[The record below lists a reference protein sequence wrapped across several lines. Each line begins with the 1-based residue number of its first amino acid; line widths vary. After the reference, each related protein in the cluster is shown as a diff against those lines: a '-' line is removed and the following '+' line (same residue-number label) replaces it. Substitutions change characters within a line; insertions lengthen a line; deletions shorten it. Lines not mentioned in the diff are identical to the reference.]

1 MPENSC
7 PARWVGR
14 QAVVTLPEHVDVSNA
29 GQIREDLLSVI
40 NRGAKELIADMT
52 ATVSCDH
59 AGAGAVVRAH
69 KRAVVS
75 GAELR
80 LVVPAQI
87 VSRVLSI
94 AGVDRLVSI
103 YPSLEAA
110 MAASAPAAVLTL
122 VAGAAGTGADV
133 QPPPPRA
140 GPASR
145 PVQATGRADG
155 NQAVITPAGT
165 QQLLDT
171 VITSLSSVGLSLQAA
186 TDLPAEATR
195 QRIAEAIGHLDEIIR
210 EVRGAAFAHRDHD
223 TPQHPRHSASGDA
236 LARKAITDFSVRH

>member
-1 MPENSC
+1 VPENSC
-7 PARWVGR
+7 PVRWVGR

-80 LVVPAQI
+80 LVVTARI
-87 VSRVLSI
+87 VSRGLSI

-110 MAASAPAAVLTL
+110 MAATGPADGSQAAV
-122 VAGAAGTGADV
+122 
-133 QPPPPRA
+133 
-140 GPASR
+140 
-145 PVQATGRADG
+145 
-155 NQAVITPAGT
+155 TPAGT
-165 QQLLDT
+165 RERLDT
-171 VITSLSSVGLSLQAA
+171 VAASLSSVGFSLQAA
-186 TDLPAEATR
+186 ADLPAEATR
-195 QRIAEAIGHLDEIIR
+195 QRIAEAVGHLDEIIR
-210 EVRGAAFAHRDHD
+210 EIRGVAFAHRDHD
-223 TPQHPRHSASGDA
+223 APQHPRRSVVSGDT
-236 LARKAITDFSVRH
+236 LARKDLTDFSVRH

>member
-1 MPENSC
+1 
-7 PARWVGR
+7 
-14 QAVVTLPEHVDVSNA
+14 VDVSNA

-69 KRAVVS
+69 QRAVVS

-80 LVVPAQI
+80 LVVTAQI
-87 VSRVLSI
+87 VSRVLST
-94 AGVDRLVSI
+94 AGVDRLVSV

-110 MAASAPAAVLTL
+110 MAASAPARVLTL
-122 VAGAAGTGADV
+122 VAGPAGTGADG

-145 PVQATGRADG
+145 PVQATGPADG
-155 NQAVITPAGT
+155 GQAAITPAGT
-165 QQLLDT
+165 RELLDT
-171 VITSLSSVGLSLQAA
+171 VITSLSNVGLSLRAA
-186 TDLPAEATR
+186 ADLPAEATR

-210 EVRGAAFAHRDHD
+210 EIRGAAFAHRGHD
-223 TPQHPRHSASGDA
+223 TAQQSRPSAASGDT
-236 LARKAITDFSVRH
+236 LARKDRTDFSVRH

>member
-1 MPENSC
+1 V
-7 PARWVGR
+7 RWVGR

-80 LVVPAQI
+80 LVVTARI
-87 VSRVLSI
+87 VSRGLSI

-110 MAASAPAAVLTL
+110 MAAT
-122 VAGAAGTGADV
+122 
-133 QPPPPRA
+133 
-140 GPASR
+140 GPADGS
-145 PVQATGRADG
+145 QAA
-155 NQAVITPAGT
+155 ITPAGT
-165 QQLLDT
+165 RELLDT
-171 VITSLSSVGLSLQAA
+171 VAASLSSVGLSLQAA
-186 TDLPAEATR
+186 ADLPAEATR
-195 QRIAEAIGHLDEIIR
+195 QQIAEAVGHLDEIIR
-210 EVRGAAFAHRDHD
+210 EIRGVAFAHPDHD
-223 TPQHPRHSASGDA
+223 APQHPRHSAASGDT
-236 LARKAITDFSVRH
+236 LARKALTDFSVRH

>member
-1 MPENSC
+1 
-7 PARWVGR
+7 
-14 QAVVTLPEHVDVSNA
+14 VDVSNA

-69 KRAVVS
+69 QRAVVS

-80 LVVPAQI
+80 LVVTAQI
-87 VSRVLSI
+87 VSRVLST
-94 AGVDRLVSI
+94 AGVDRLVSV

-110 MAASAPAAVLTL
+110 MAASAPARVLTL
-122 VAGAAGTGADV
+122 VAGPAGTGADA

-145 PVQATGRADG
+145 PVQATGPADG
-155 NQAVITPAGT
+155 GQAAITPAGT
-165 QQLLDT
+165 RELLDT
-171 VITSLSSVGLSLQAA
+171 VITSLSNVGLSLRAA
-186 TDLPAEATR
+186 ADLPAEATR

-210 EVRGAAFAHRDHD
+210 EIRGTAFAHRKD
-223 TPQHPRHSASGDA
+223 R
-236 LARKAITDFSVRH
+236 TDFSVRH